1 MVTFIN
7 LPKRGPSKSEQ
18 FSQAVSRAAVGTA
31 NHLYEKEQEKK
42 KLDFENKERENISK
56 FLESEYDVKDTKNLP
71 KNFQMEILKSS
82 QKNKNDLLENGTPE
96 EKALINDIVNRALIG
111 QATPEEEASLPYK
124 VQLDIQ
130 KNRNDKKEP
139 TEFEL
144 KQQKENYNVISKQ
157 FGQEFADVWKVSP
170 VGGQTALLQAAIDTK
185 LRGGK
190 IEDLLKNVN
199 SPEGSEEFDMSS
211 VPQMENGKLLKNFK
225 YPDYNKRPEGY
236 TPKEWADERR
246 ARKKDNSE
254 IFRANKTRLDNNKR
268 DQLEVKKL
276 KTLSPHLP
284 EGVSRVLIDPE
295 TGDMRPSAQIAGLV
309 NKETQ
314 EYSKIFSRFQN
325 RAKDTFGSR
334 VTNFDLQSYMKQFPG
349 LLNTQEG
356 REGIFSLMRIN
367 LELDNLYDNALD
379 QVYKKYGLDG
389 IPEEKADE
397 LARAMISDRTE
408 QLENEYLGAEQKNV
422 KIDSGGKLSGKMVD
436 VIGPDG
442 QEYEVDEYEI
452 EQLPEGFRVR

>member
-1 MVTFIN
+1 MVQII
-7 LPKRGPSKSEQ
+7 PRHKKGPSTSQQ
-18 FSQAVSRAAVGTA
+18 FGEAFSRAAVATSQ
-31 NHLYEKEQEKK
+31 HLYEKEQREKQQEY
-42 KLDFENKERENISK
+42 ENKEKENIAK
-56 FLESEYDVKDTKNLP
+56 FLENEYGVKNSSNLP
-71 KNFQMEILKSS
+71 KNFQMEVLKSS
-82 QKNKNDLLENGTPE
+82 QKQKNDLLGEQTPE
-96 EKALINDIVNRALIG
+96 EKARINDIVYRASIG

-130 KNRNDKKEP
+130 NNRQKTQP
-139 TEFEL
+139 TKYEL
-144 KQQKENYNVISKQ
+144 DQEKENYSIISNQ
-157 FGQEFADVWKVSP
+157 FGKEFADVWKASP
-170 VGGQTALLQAAIDTK
+170 VGARTTLIQTGIDT
-185 LRGGK
+185 LQRGGK
-190 IEDLLKNVN
+190 IKDVLKNAN
-199 SPEGSEEFDMSS
+199 SSESDDDFDMST
-211 VPQMENGKLLKNFK
+211 VPQMENGNLSKNFK
-225 YPDYNKRPEGY
+225 YPDYNKRPAGY
-236 TPKEWADERR
+236 TPKEWSDERR

-254 IFRANKTRLDNNKR
+254 IFRANKTKLENNKR

-284 EGVSRVLIDPE
+284 EGISRVLIDPE

-356 REGIFSLMRIN
+356 REGIFNLMRIN

-397 LARAMISDRTE
+397 LARSMISERTE
-408 QLENEYLGAEQKNV
+408 QLENEYLGAEQKNI
-422 KIDSGGKLSGKMVD
+422 KIESGGKLSGKMVD

-452 EQLPEGFRVR
+452 EQLPEGYRVK